1 MDVGDPEQSPEMAN
15 IQRIVETRTQLHSLQ
30 QDGSHAP
37 QRPSHLSKSTSP
49 RKLQARRPIQMP
61 KSKKVI
67 IVEEEEDEEDVQEQ
81 LMDGWRGVQQD
92 ELDKLAEVLAQHSN
106 DANIASMLKRIES
119 MAQIDLTS
127 LDSPKKSSTG
137 AKGKRTEHAA
147 PKLSKH
153 ARRGPIKD
161 TVVVDVP
168 TTMADGRGGG
178 SGLSMEQILRFC
190 NLQR

>member
-1 MDVGDPEQSPEMAN
+1 MVVGDPEQSPEMAN

-30 QDGSHAP
+30 QDGSRAP

-49 RKLQARRPIQMP
+49 RKPQARWPIQIP
-61 KSKKVI
+61 KSKKVMV
-67 IVEEEEDEEDVQEQ
+67 VEEEEEEEEDVQEQ

-92 ELDKLAEVLAQHSN
+92 ELDKLAEVLAQHSH
-106 DANIASMLKRIES
+106 DANIASILKRVES
-119 MAQIDLTS
+119 MAQIDLAS
-127 LDSPKKSSTG
+127 LESPKKSSTG
-137 AKGKRTEHAA
+137 AKGKRSENAA

-161 TVVVDVP
+161 TVVLDVP
-168 TTMADGRGGG
+168 TTMAEGSG

-190 NLQR
+190 NKHGQ